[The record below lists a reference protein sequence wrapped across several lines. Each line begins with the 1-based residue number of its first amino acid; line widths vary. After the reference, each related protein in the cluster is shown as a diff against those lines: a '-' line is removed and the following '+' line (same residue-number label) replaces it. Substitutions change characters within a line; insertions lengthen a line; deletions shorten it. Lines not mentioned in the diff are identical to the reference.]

1 MCASS
6 LILWGEIRYESLL
19 RVEGLRLIFLHTSH
33 EIHTIPLFRL
43 FLVKFSDCS
52 ISSYCVKSLEILQ
65 NSSLMIAL
73 LVWNFLL
80 LVLLKIMENTAPQYH
95 SFFSQFSLHT
105 SCCILQLKYSVW
117 LKDFM
122 QRTLFCKMLWT
133 WNMYDFSLNSFVS
146 FFVFIY
152 LYNFFIHFCI
162 SLLFLYI

>member
-6 LILWGEIRYESLL
+6 LILWGEIRYELLL
-19 RVEGLRLIFLHTSH
+19 RVKGLRLIFLHTSH

-43 FLVKFSDCS
+43 LQVKFSACS
-52 ISSYCVKSLEILQ
+52 TSSYCVKSLEILQ
-65 NSSLMIAL
+65 NSSLTISL

-105 SCCILQLKYSVW
+105 SCCILQLKFSVW
-117 LKDFM
+117 LKYFV
-122 QRTLFCKMLWT
+122 QRTLFHKMLWT
-133 WNMYDFSLNSFVS
+133 WNLHDFSLNSFFS
-146 FFVFIY
+146 FFEFIY
-152 LYNFFIHFCI
+152 LCSFFIHFCI